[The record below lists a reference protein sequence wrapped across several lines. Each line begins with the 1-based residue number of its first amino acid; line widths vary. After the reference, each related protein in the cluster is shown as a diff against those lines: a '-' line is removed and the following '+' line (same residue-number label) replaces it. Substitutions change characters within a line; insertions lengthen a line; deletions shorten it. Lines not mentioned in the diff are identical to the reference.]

1 MKKVIHYDED
11 YCCKLIKSALSA
23 NDSNEEIN
31 RSSIK
36 KHILSK
42 VEYIKER
49 YSVDHEDIY
58 SEICFDFIRKSVI
71 TKIRSEKGCPT
82 TFILH
87 YVFNQLRD
95 IEKSCARGTYGKM
108 HRNCDAMD
116 RIAFHLED
124 LQDEGEWIP
133 ELWDHDDPESL
144 LIAKETLQR
153 LITIIGEREVA
164 VLFGELSMEEYLSIT
179 GISERSFFYRISRGK
194 QLFEVIMESDS
205 D

>member
-1 MKKVIHYDED
+1 M
-11 YCCKLIKSALSA
+11 KLIKSALST

-49 YSVDHEDIY
+49 YAVDHEDIY
-58 SEICFDFIRKSVI
+58 SEICFDFLRKSVI
-71 TKIRSEKGCPT
+71 TRIRSEKGSPT

-95 IEKSCARGTYGKM
+95 IEKSCARGTFGKM
-108 HRNCDAMD
+108 YRNCDAMD

-124 LQDEGEWIP
+124 LHKEGEWIP
-133 ELWDHDDPESL
+133 ELWDRDDPESI
-144 LIAKETLQR
+144 LIARETLQR
-153 LITIIGEREVA
+153 LIEIIGPRELA
-164 VLFGELSMEEYLSIT
+164 VLMGELSMEEYLSAT
-179 GISERSFFYRISRGK
+179 GISERSFFYRISRRK
-194 QLFEVIMESDS
+194 QLLELLMESDNN
-205 D
+205 